1 MSSDKTK
8 QDIAVASLA
17 DKITRYFQARGFD
30 VSRDA
35 SLRGKSAVRHSFD
48 LLAQRDD
55 GFTQQVTA
63 VLVLSNGKSE
73 KAEEYIFDFANKAFD
88 TGIKYRMIVTED
100 KLPEEVNEAALKQR
114 IKIIQGTDLDSLIN
128 DVVPPKARSAPLR
141 FETRQQLL
149 SSLDE
154 MGYRIEKEAKL
165 RGRSGVEYGFDI
177 LAYGDGA
184 GMGHT
189 LGIDILS
196 GGREVSLNTISLFD
210 TKAYDVGLDD
220 KIIALEGASLTPAAR
235 QFAEHQGIKI
245 IELRSARLD
254 EPAPAA
260 SEKPYE
266 GTNKPPAA
274 ETQKTLRHGVQ
285 PEAIQLI
292 PEVLARRYS
301 AVPVAVKGKTLEV
314 AMADPTDI
322 LALEAFGIQS
332 KMRIKPVQAPAKE
345 VREAIDFNYKAYGE
359 IEHQISTIQ
368 YGGGKAEEKLDLDSI
383 TDAPLARALNL
394 IIDEAVK
401 ARASDIHIEPQEQ
414 RLRTRYRIDGTLHD
428 VMTLPLD
435 IHSALISRI
444 KIMSNLNIADHF
456 RAQDGQFNTKT
467 TGRDIDVRVAVS
479 PTVYGEMAVL
489 RLLDKTTATLE
500 MSELGML
507 PETLEK
513 YNKLLKVP
521 YGMILISGPTGA
533 GKTTTLYASVNSL
546 DKMSRK
552 IITVE
557 DPAEYRF
564 DDINQIQVNN
574 QAGITF
580 ASGLRSILRL
590 DPDVILV
597 GEIRDAETANIA
609 VQAALTGHLMLSSIH
624 ANDTIGVLFRL
635 IDLGVEPY
643 LLSSAMIGVAA
654 QRMVRRICPDC
665 VQVVEAPLV
674 EQLAYEKEIGV
685 PRKTFPYGAG
695 CKTCAYTGYR
705 GRTVIMELLTMS
717 DNIRRMLIKGANTAD
732 LREQAIKEG
741 MVPMIRDGM
750 LKVQSEITTPS
761 EVLRSAFTAEHM

>member
-1 MSSDKTK
+1 MSKDNVA
-8 QDIAVASLA
+8 QDTGTAALT
-17 DKITRYFQARGFD
+17 DKITRYFNARGFD
-30 VSRDA
+30 VSQSS
-35 SLRGKSAVRHSFD
+35 SLRGKSGVRHSFD

-55 GFTQQVTA
+55 GFTEQVIA
-63 VLVLSNGKSE
+63 VLVLANGKAG
-73 KAEEYIFDFANKAFD
+73 KAEEHIFDFANRAFD
-88 TGIKYRMIVTED
+88 TGIKYRMMVTENS
-100 KLPEEVNEAALKQR
+100 LPKEILDVALKQR
-114 IKIIQGTDLDSLIN
+114 IKVIEKAEIDTLIN
-128 DVVPPKARSAPLR
+128 DVIPPKASSAPLR
-141 FETRQQLL
+141 FETHQHLL
-149 SSLDE
+149 KSLSD
-154 MGYRIEKEAKL
+154 MGYRVDQEAKL
-165 RGRSGVEYGFDI
+165 RGRSGVEYSFNV
-177 LAYGDGA
+177 LAFGDGS
-184 GMGHT
+184 GMSHT

-235 QFAEHQGIKI
+235 QFAEHQGIKV
-245 IELRSARLD
+245 IELRNARED
-254 EPAPAA
+254 EAAVTAPEKPAEGYNKPAA
-260 SEKPYE
+260 
-266 GTNKPPAA
+266 A
-274 ETQKTLRHGVQ
+274 EPQKTLRHGVQ

-301 AVPVAVKGKTLEV
+301 AVPVSVKGKTLEV

-332 KMRIKPVQAPAKE
+332 KMRIKPVQAPARE

-359 IEHQISTIQ
+359 IEHQISAIQ
-368 YGGGKAEEKLDLDSI
+368 YGGGQAEEKLDLDSVV
-383 TDAPLARALNL
+383 DAPLARALNL
-394 IIDEAVK
+394 IIDEAIK

-414 RLRTRYRIDGTLHD
+414 RLRARYRIDGTLHD

-467 TGRDIDVRVAVS
+467 TGRDIDVRVAIS
-479 PTVYGEMAVL
+479 PTVHGEMAVL

-500 MSELGML
+500 MGELGML

-654 QRMVRRICPDC
+654 QRMVRRVCPDC

-685 PRKTFPYGAG
+685 KRKTFPYGAG

-705 GRTVIMELLTMS
+705 GRTVIIELLTMS

-732 LREQAIKEG
+732 LRDQAIKEG

-750 LKVQSEITTPS
+750 LKVQAEITTPS